1 VPVSKK
7 GVLINVSFIIQQAIP
22 LKPILRLFLLAILPL
37 FNVLPLTA
45 QTPSAVREVA
55 VTIDDLPVVGQPHLK
70 GQQQVTRKLLSHL
83 RAYQVPAIGFVNEV
97 KLYQQGRVD
106 TTRIAL
112 LQAWLDAGMELGNHT
127 YSHPDLHHTPVAN
140 YLKEISR
147 GEIQTKALLA
157 KWGTKIRYFRHPF
170 LHTGRD
176 LSIRDKTNAYLSK
189 HGYRV
194 APVTIDNS
202 DWLFA
207 RAYDLAVQDGDT
219 QMQQRVMEAYI
230 PYMESKVAYFEE
242 QSVQWLGREIRQV
255 LLLHSNAINA
265 DGFDRLAA
273 MLQKRGYRFITL
285 DRALEDP
292 AYQSKDTFAGP
303 GGISWLHRWVLTDG
317 GQVLADEP
325 RTPNF
330 VQKQAKISE

>member
-1 VPVSKK
+1 MV
-7 GVLINVSFIIQQAIP
+7 NVSFIIPYAIP
-22 LKPILRLFLLAILPL
+22 LKPILQLLLLVILPGFAILPL
-37 FNVLPLTA
+37 SA
-45 QTPSAVREVA
+45 QTPSTAREVA
-55 VTIDDLPVVGQPHLK
+55 VTFDDLPVVGQPHLK

-83 RAYQVPAIGFVNEV
+83 RTYQVPAIGFVNEV
-97 KLYQQGRVD
+97 KLYQQGKPD
-106 TTRIAL
+106 AARIAL
-112 LQAWLDAGMELGNHT
+112 LQEWLNAGMELGNHT
-127 YSHPDLHHTPVAN
+127 YSHPDLHHTPVAD

-157 KWGTKIRYFRHPF
+157 KQGASIRYFRHPF

-176 LSIRDKTNAYLSK
+176 LSIKEKTEAFLSE

-207 RAYDLAVQDGDT
+207 RAYDLAVQDGDI

-230 PYMESKVAYFEE
+230 PYMESKVAYFEK

-292 AYQSKDTFAGP
+292 AYQSKDTFTGP

-317 GQVLADEP
+317 SQVLPDEP
-325 RTPNF
+325 RTPDF
-330 VQKQAKISE
+330 VQKQAKMSE